1 MKKNKIALV
10 DDHKL
15 FRDGLM
21 EIINGFNEFE
31 VILEAGDGK
40 EFISK
45 LNLQNL
51 PDIVLLDINMKG
63 MDGYQTAEWL
73 KTNHPA
79 IKVLALSMHD
89 NEAAVIRML
98 RNGVKGYLLK
108 DIKKQ
113 ELHNALSFL
122 ALKGYYYSEV
132 LTGNLI
138 HAINNLDAPN
148 DTNKLKEIVALNP
161 RELEFL
167 KLACSELT
175 YKEIAE
181 KMCLSSHTIEGYRDH
196 LFTKLQIKSRVGL
209 VLYAIRNKVFILE

>member
-31 VILEAGDGK
+31 VVLEAGDGK

-45 LNLQNL
+45 LDLQNL

-73 KTNHPA
+73 KANHHA
-79 IKVLALSMHD
+79 IKVLALSMYE

-122 ALKGYYYSEV
+122 TLKGYYYSEV

-138 HAINNLDAPN
+138 HAINHLDAPN
-148 DTNKLKEIVALNP
+148 DINKLKEIVALNP
-161 RELEFL
+161 REIEFL
-167 KLACSELT
+167 KLVCSELT